1 MSPRIEWRGPIGR
14 FSPRG
19 WRDGGERERQPLWRG
34 QLALRIR
41 VRDTNR
47 ILRRLP
53 RRRPA
58 AVGLGMRV
66 GVGEDVEVSGW
77 YLGLGYA
84 VLAGLAIAVGVL
96 VRRRLANRGG

>member
-1 MSPRIEWRGPIGR
+1 M
-14 FSPRG
+14 
-19 WRDGGERERQPLWRG
+19 LY
-34 QLALRIR
+34 LALVAGSFAIG
-41 VRDTNR
+41 V
-47 ILRRLP
+47 ILGRWWTLA
-53 RRRPA
+53 A